1 MIDLRRQLRDY
12 AGEGWYPFHMPG
24 HKRAADSPAGP
35 DAAIDITEIDGFD
48 DLHHPAGILDEM
60 QKEAARLIGS
70 GTCRF
75 LVNGSTAG
83 ILAAV
88 RAAVPKGSA
97 VLVDRRCHLSV
108 YHALILGELV
118 PHYLY
123 PAADPETGIAS
134 APTAVDVRNA
144 LEAAPELRAVI
155 ITSPSYEGV

>member
-1 MIDLRRQLRDY
+1 MLYDKLKAY
-12 AGEGWYPFHMPG
+12 AKSDVYPFHMPG
-24 HKRAADSPAGP
+24 HKRQPEGELPYD
-35 DAAIDITEIDGFD
+35 IDITEIDGFD
-48 DLHHPAGILDEM
+48 DLHHPEGILDEM

-134 APTAVDVRNA
+134 APTAADNSSIF
-144 LEAAPELRAVI
+144 AVI
-155 ITSPSYEGV
+155 FASIWERASPDIGSE